1 MRLSG
6 TQQQRIDAV
15 YARYS
20 SHKQDDGT
28 SIEVQLETCHRAA
41 DGPCVDYID
50 RARTGRAIGGRIQLI
65 KLIEDAEAGRIGRVF
80 VYKFDRLG
88 RAAET
93 HSMVAQLEECGV
105 EVISATEGKEA
116 LSRGIQLVVAE
127 HYSKAL
133 AERTFAG
140 LVKRFEARQWTGGN
154 PCYGYRVIDDLGKK
168 RLAVDPNEAEVVRSL
183 FESYLSEAVGV
194 KELASRLREQ
204 GVPTRKGAEWCF
216 TTVRGILTNS
226 MLVGQVRFNRRRM
239 KLNKDTGLRIPRM
252 KDEAE
257 HLSYSDALL
266 RIISDDDFKAVQEK
280 LIARARPGR
289 EARPFNQLRPF
300 TGQLFCGHCGK
311 VFYARRSK
319 NCKGDY
325 RYYSCGTRQRL
336 GSEACEC
343 DVLVRE
349 DLLEKDLRQGFDFV
363 FEDTE
368 SLIAEAVK
376 EAQKQ
381 LDFNRGQVNRIQSDV
396 KELDQSIAR
405 LTRLLTDSDVDPI
418 AKRAISRQL
427 GDTETK
433 RESLQQAMTRAA
445 QASNDDLDEFIH
457 SVRQAIG
464 EVKEALTD
472 AISPAKLNRFVEDW
486 IGPIR
491 VDYDGSLHPLGLE
504 TAQAPDESGA
514 CVTSNI
520 AGGGFEPPTSG
531 L

>member
-1 MRLSG
+1 MRLSSP
-6 TQQQRIDAV
+6 QHQRIDAV

-28 SIEVQLETCHRAA
+28 SIEVQLESCHHAA
-41 DGPCVDYID
+41 GGPCVDYVD
-50 RARTGRAIGGRIQLI
+50 RARTGRAIGGRIQLLR
-65 KLIEDAEAGRIGRVF
+65 LIDDAAAGRIGRVF

-93 HSMVAQLEECGV
+93 HSMVAELEECGV

-140 LVKRFEARQWTGGN
+140 LVKRFEAHQWTGGN
-154 PCYGYRVIDDLGKK
+154 PSFGYTIVDADGKK
-168 RLAVDPNEAEVVRSL
+168 QVAIDPKEAEVVRSL
-183 FESYLSEAVGV
+183 FRDYLSEAVGV

-204 GVPTRKGAEWCF
+204 GVPTRKGADWCF
-216 TTVRGILTNS
+216 TTIRGILTNP
-226 MLVGQVRFNRRRM
+226 MLVGQVRFNRGRM
-239 KLNKDTGLRIPRM
+239 KLNKDTGLRVPRL
-252 KDEAE
+252 KEVCE
-257 HLSYSDALL
+257 HMAYSDESL
-266 RIISDDDFKAVQEK
+266 RIISDEQFNAVQEK
-280 LIARARPGR
+280 LISRARPGH

-300 TGQLFCGHCGK
+300 TGQLFCAGCGK

-319 NCKGDY
+319 NAKGEY

-336 GSEACEC
+336 GTDACPC
-343 DVLVRE
+343 TTSVRE
-349 DLLEKDLRQGFDFV
+349 DLLEEDLRQGFAFA

-368 SLIAEAVK
+368 SLISEAVK
-376 EAQKQ
+376 EAQKR
-381 LDFNRGQVNRIQSDV
+381 LDFNRGQVSRIQADV
-396 KELDQSIAR
+396 KELDQSIGR
-405 LTRLLTDSDVDPI
+405 LTRLLTDADIDVI

-427 GDTETK
+427 GDAEIK
-433 RESLQQAMTRAA
+433 RDALQKAMSRSAESA
-445 QASNDDLDEFIH
+445 NDDMDEFIH
-457 SVRQAIG
+457 AVRQAIV
-464 EVKEALTD
+464 EVKDLLTD
-472 AISPAKLNRFVEDW
+472 AITPAKLNRFVEDW

-491 VDYDGSLHPLGLE
+491 VDADGTLHPLTLE
-504 TAQAPDESGA
+504 TPTASDESEA
-514 CVTSNI
+514 VVTGNV

>member
-1 MRLSG
+1 MNFAG
-6 TQQQRIDAV
+6 TYHQRIDGV

-28 SIEVQLETCHRAA
+28 ISEVQLESCHRAA

-65 KLIEDAEAGRIGRVF
+65 KLIDDAEAGRIGRVF

-93 HSMVAQLEECGV
+93 HSMVAHLEECGG

-140 LVKRFEARQWTGGN
+140 LVKRFEAKQWTGGN

-168 RLAVDPNEAEVVRSL
+168 RLAVNPNEAEVVRSL

-257 HLSYSDALL
+257 HLRYSDELL

-280 LIARARPGR
+280 LIAR
-289 EARPFNQLRPF
+289 
-300 TGQLFCGHCGK
+300 
-311 VFYARRSK
+311 
-319 NCKGDY
+319 
-325 RYYSCGTRQRL
+325 
-336 GSEACEC
+336 
-343 DVLVRE
+343 
-349 DLLEKDLRQGFDFV
+349 
-363 FEDTE
+363 
-368 SLIAEAVK
+368 
-376 EAQKQ
+376 
-381 LDFNRGQVNRIQSDV
+381 
-396 KELDQSIAR
+396 
-405 LTRLLTDSDVDPI
+405 
-418 AKRAISRQL
+418 
-427 GDTETK
+427 
-433 RESLQQAMTRAA
+433 
-445 QASNDDLDEFIH
+445 
-457 SVRQAIG
+457 
-464 EVKEALTD
+464 
-472 AISPAKLNRFVEDW
+472 
-486 IGPIR
+486 
-491 VDYDGSLHPLGLE
+491 
-504 TAQAPDESGA
+504 
-514 CVTSNI
+514 
-520 AGGGFEPPTSG
+520 
-531 L
+531 